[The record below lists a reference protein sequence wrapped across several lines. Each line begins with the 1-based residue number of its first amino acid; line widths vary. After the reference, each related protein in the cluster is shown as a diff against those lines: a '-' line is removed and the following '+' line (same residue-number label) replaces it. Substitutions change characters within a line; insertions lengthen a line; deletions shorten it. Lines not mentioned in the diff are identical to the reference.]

1 MAGRA
6 VSFPNAQPFEEG
18 GVVLVPL
25 APVMGEAR
33 VGYNYDEQ
41 LQTVRVD
48 TSEGELD
55 LKIGDP
61 YALLNGDREDLEA
74 PAQVRD
80 GVVFAPLHF
89 LALATGTRVVWVSKT
104 RTVAMHV
111 PS

>member
-1 MAGRA
+1 
-6 VSFPNAQPFEEG
+6 
-18 GVVLVPL
+18 
-25 APVMGEAR
+25 MGQAR
-33 VGYNYDEQ
+33 VGYNYDER

-48 TSEGELD
+48 TSEGELN

-80 GVVFAPLHF
+80 GVVFVPLHF
-89 LALATGTRVVWVSKT
+89 LALATGTRVVWVAKT
-104 RTVAMHV
+104 RTVAMNV

>member
-6 VSFPNAQPFEEG
+6 ISFPNAQPFDEG
-18 GVVLVPL
+18 GIVLVPL
-25 APVMGEAR
+25 APVMSEAR
-33 VGYNYDEQ
+33 VGYNYDER

-48 TSEGELD
+48 TSEGQLE
-55 LKIGDP
+55 LKIGNP

-80 GVVFAPLHF
+80 GVVFVPLHF
-89 LALATGTRVVWVSKT
+89 LALATGTRVVWVAAT

-111 PS
+111 LS